1 MQILRGLIPFTNE
14 GNSLRPLISAVLFLV
29 SLSAFAQR
37 EHANV
42 LVTVIDEQT
51 MAGPAWKR
59 ETCERVHLAAQQVLE
74 RGADVT
80 CREGRPFN
88 SYDRN
93 PQASSTLYDFHLA
106 LTRTRR
112 GEIEMDAA
120 HWNRKSDSDFKTLA
134 WAFKNGKTEKGATR
148 EEAMARALL
157 NFFFYIK
164 HEEAYKA
171 ALLIHGVAES
181 KSISYDLERKTFVER
196 DTNRPLSVDAAMERF
211 EEEGEPQRRYLRAG
225 IEIGVL
231 LSAGLAIYYKN
242 LVYNSV
248 DFDYGF
254 KDGLYKK
261 LISGEAWLMD
271 DNDKFANYG
280 HVYAGVLYYQIA
292 RANGFSAFESF
303 LVTTAA
309 SGMWELLEYREV
321 FSVNDQIMTPI
332 GGYVVGE
339 AFYQIACSL
348 VTKDSTLARAVGYT
362 INPGLGAA
370 HLQDHFFR
378 SNRFAAQ
385 PDCKKPR
392 WSQIGVFLGTD
403 QHTKPYGDIPRS
415 QYLAGMEAE
424 VVTLPGYGEAGRESK
439 LVYDTAMVKALIEAN
454 GNEGLIDLR
463 VVAQVVMAAYH
474 KRDRRVNERGQ
485 LEGYDL
491 VLGIGSAST
500 WNDRGGERDEKLDDF
515 YGTINVIGATAH
527 ANIHYRGFNIRADFA
542 VYGDFVM
549 VKSYALEQ
557 LIQARGGV
565 DDQAGSVRRHG
576 YYWGKG
582 ASTLAALS
590 VERGRWRVGY
600 DMQASTASSIDSGH
614 RIDPT
619 SPVRFEDTFVVQRVH
634 VTFRLTKNMSVQLA
648 QEVNHRRGNADG
660 RERSGTEHRTLG
672 KLIYQF

>member
-1 MQILRGLIPFTNE
+1 MRALIVALALFT
-14 GNSLRPLISAVLFLV
+14 STAAL
-29 SLSAFAQR
+29 AQR

-51 MAGPAWKR
+51 MAGPKWKR
-59 ETCERVHLAAQQVLE
+59 ETCQSVHLAAQQILE

-80 CREGRPFN
+80 CREGRPFD

-93 PQASSTLYDFHLA
+93 PLASRSLYDFHLS

-112 GEIEMDAA
+112 GEIEMDAS
-120 HWNRKSDSDFKTLA
+120 HWSRQSESDFDTLA
-134 WAFKNGKTEKGATR
+134 WVFKNSKTEKAVSR

-157 NFFFYIK
+157 NFFFYVK

-181 KSISYDLERKTFVER
+181 KTVSYDLERKTFVDR
-196 DTNRPLSVDAAMERF
+196 NTRQALSVDAAVTRF
-211 EEEGEPQRRYLRAG
+211 EAEGEPQRRYLRAG

-254 KDGLYKK
+254 KDGLYQK
-261 LISGEAWLMD
+261 LITGDAILFD

-292 RANGFSAFESF
+292 RANGFGALESF
-303 LVTTAA
+303 LITSAA
-309 SGMWELLEYREV
+309 SAMWELLEYQEV
-321 FSVNDQIMTPI
+321 FSINDQIMTPI
-332 GGYVVGE
+332 GGYVLGE
-339 AFYQIACSL
+339 ASYQIACAL
-348 VTKDSTLARAVGYT
+348 VTKDSLLARAVGYT
-362 INPGLGAA
+362 INPNLGVA

-378 SNRFAAQ
+378 SNRFVTQ

-392 WSQIGVFLGTD
+392 WSEIGVFIGTD
-403 QHTKPYGDIPRS
+403 QHTKPYADIPRS
-415 QYLAGMEAE
+415 HYLAGMEAQ
-424 VVTLPGYGEAGRESK
+424 VVTLAGYGEAGKDAK
-439 LVYDTAMVKALIEAN
+439 LVYDTALVKALVEAN
-454 GNEGLIDLR
+454 GNDGLIDLR

-491 VLGIGSAST
+491 VIGLGSAST
-500 WNDRGGERDEKLDDF
+500 WNDRGGERSQKLDDF
-515 YGTINVIGATAH
+515 YGTINVIGPTAH
-527 ANIHYRGFNIRADFA
+527 ANIHYKGFNIRADFA

-557 LIQARGGV
+557 LAQARGGL
-565 DDQAGSVRRHG
+565 DDQAGAVRRHG

-582 ASTLAALS
+582 ASTLGAITI
-590 VERGRWRVGY
+590 EKGRWRVGY
-600 DMQASTASSIDSGH
+600 DMQASTATSINGRH
-614 RIDPT
+614 RVDPT
-619 SPVRFEDTFVVQRVH
+619 AETRFEDTFVVQRVH
-634 VTFRLTKNMSVQLA
+634 VTFKLTKNLSVQLA
-648 QEVNHRRGNADG
+648 QEVNHRRGSADG
-660 RERSGTEHRTLG
+660 QERAGTELRTLG